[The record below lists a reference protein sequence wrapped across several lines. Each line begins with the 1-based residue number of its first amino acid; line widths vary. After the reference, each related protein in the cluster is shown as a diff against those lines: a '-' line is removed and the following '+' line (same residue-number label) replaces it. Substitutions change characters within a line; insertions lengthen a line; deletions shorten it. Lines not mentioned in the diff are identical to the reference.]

1 MSNGGIGELFFG
13 FTYTFVNEKEE
24 DLRATPQFPLFAP
37 VKLFSLRFL
46 NRSKRRVSNGGIVEL
61 FFGFTD
67 SSLGSVHANE
77 HGGNWI
83 LDGRENRLEVIR

>member
-24 DLRATPQFPLFAP
+24 DLHATPQFPLFAP